1 MKCPNCGLINP
12 ATAEQCDCGY
22 SFKAQKMPVT
32 DADDNPPP
40 AYCINC
46 GAKVK
51 VIAKFCHACGVPVY
65 RGTSSEI
72 PHPSPSQL
80 FPPTATPA
88 LDWYFAPWKK
98 YAVFA
103 GRARRKEFWLFHLGN
118 LIIALGLG
126 LSEGLFGIA
135 VGIAAETDESV
146 LGLLFQLASLVP
158 TLAVGVRR
166 MHDTDHSG
174 WWVIVPIVNVAFP
187 CMNGT
192 RGANRFGADPKA
204 AMS

>member
-1 MKCPNCGLINP
+1 M
-12 ATAEQCDCGY
+12 
-22 SFKAQKMPVT
+22 SVT
-32 DADDNPPP
+32 DVDENPPP
-40 AYCINC
+40 TYCVNC
-46 GAKVK
+46 GAKAK
-51 VIAKFCHACGVPVY
+51 AIAKFCHVCGSPVY

-80 FPPTATPA
+80 FPSTATPA

-103 GRARRKEFWLFHLGN
+103 GRARRKEFWLFYLGN
-118 LIIALGLG
+118 FIVALALG

-135 VGIAAETDESV
+135 AETDESI
-146 LGLLFQLASLVP
+146 LALLFQLAILAP

-174 WWVIVPIVNVAFP
+174 WWVIVPIANVVFLF
-187 CMNGT
+187 MKGT
-192 RGANRFGADPKA
+192 RGANRFGADPK
-204 AMS
+204 

>member
-65 RGTSSEI
+65 RGSSSERT
-72 PHPSPSQL
+72 PPD
-80 FPPTATPA
+80 PPTERST
-88 LDWYFAPWKK
+88 LDWYLEPWKK
-98 YAVFA
+98 YGVFT
-103 GRARRKEFWLFHLGN
+103 GRARRKEFWVFSLGN
-118 LIIALGLG
+118 LILFVALAVF
-126 LSEGLFGIA
+126 SEGAPGDTIYNVIGLFY
-135 VGIAAETDESV
+135 
-146 LGLLFQLASLVP
+146 LATLVP
-158 TLAVGVRR
+158 SLAVGVRR
-166 MHDTDHSG
+166 MHDSNHSG
-174 WWVIVPIVNVAFP
+174 WWVIVPLVSWMFLCVD
-187 CMNGT
+187 GT
-192 RGANRFGADPKA
+192 RGPNRFGDDPK
-204 AMS
+204 